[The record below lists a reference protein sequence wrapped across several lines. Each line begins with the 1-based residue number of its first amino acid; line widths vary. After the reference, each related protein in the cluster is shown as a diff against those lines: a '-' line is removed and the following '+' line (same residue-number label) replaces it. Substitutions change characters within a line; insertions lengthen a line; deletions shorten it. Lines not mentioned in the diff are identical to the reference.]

1 MKRILILVITTV
13 ISTLSSAANAASPTF
28 QCSGQAEYN
37 KIIIQKLTI
46 SSKSVMLRYSVN
58 GGQSITANYITTEFL
73 QRNGTTD
80 NSKPAYL
87 IGATKSGTSKDYDDI
102 AMPHFGVYKSGLGSE
117 IAFNYN
123 SDRVF
128 GTISCLQK

>member
-1 MKRILILVITTV
+1 MKKTIILVVTSLIT
-13 ISTLSSAANAASPTF
+13 ILSVAANAASPTF

-37 KIIIQKLTI
+37 KIIIQDLTI
-46 SSKSVMLRYSVN
+46 SNKNVTLRYSVN
-58 GGQSITANYITTEFL
+58 GGESITVNYITTEFL

-80 NSKPAYL
+80 ISKPAYM
-87 IGATKSGTSKDYDDI
+87 IGATKSGSAKDYEDI

-128 GTISCLQK
+128 GTISCVQK